1 MPRPPKLRRVSEP
14 PVIEGFIPN
23 RLPPWGRQEVIL
35 PVEGFEA
42 LRLSDFEGLDQ
53 ERAAEKMD
61 VSRQTYGRILS
72 AARRTVAE
80 ALVMG
85 KFLRIEG
92 GSFEA
97 SARSMGGRHGRR
109 WGKHFRR

>member
-1 MPRPPKLRRVSEP
+1 
-14 PVIEGFIPN
+14 VIEGFIPN
-23 RLPPWGRQEVIL
+23 RLPPWGRQEVVL

-53 ERAAEKMD
+53 ERAAGCMD

-80 ALVMG
+80 ALVLG

-92 GSFEA
+92 GSFETPA
-97 SARSMGGRHGRR
+97 PGPRGRHGRR
-109 WGKHFRR
+109 WGKHFKI

>member
-1 MPRPPKLRRVSEP
+1 MPRPPKLRRVSEA

-23 RLPPWGRQEVIL
+23 RLPPWGRQEVVL

-53 ERAAEKMD
+53 ELAAGRME

-72 AARRTVAE
+72 AARHTVAE

-92 GSFEA
+92 GNFETP
-97 SARSMGGRHGRR
+97 STGGRGRHGRR
-109 WGKHFRR
+109 WGKHF

>member
-1 MPRPPKLRRVSEP
+1 MPRPPKMRRVCEP
-14 PVIEGFIPN
+14 PAIDRFSPD
-23 RLPPWGRQEVIL
+23 RPPPWGRREIAL

-53 ERAAEKMD
+53 EQAAGRMN
-61 VSRQTYGRILS
+61 VSRQTYGRVLS

-85 KFLRIEG
+85 KSLVIGG

-97 SARSMGGRHGRR
+97 PPGRHGRR
-109 WGKHFRR
+109 WGQRFNR